1 MKREDYARKLDVMVD
16 EHQARIDRA
25 LVALENEV
33 ADGISE
39 LPTRDGRL
47 FDLAAAVNQRVRITR
62 SMDDRVIR
70 EFEQLVEEYD
80 QIGVDFRAV
89 VQEAG
94 EFTGGFEAD
103 RNIERQ
109 LRNMAFEGFED
120 VAYTFRDTI
129 ADELYQSTLTGRRMQ
144 DSIRNIRQHINGV
157 YIQSDDEEIE
167 RLVEIAKGDDE
178 EAAER
183 AASRLRTVYAAD
195 RAGNNL
201 RRYAYQIAQD
211 SIMQHSARIAMKTA
225 EKVGADRFQY
235 FGDIIGDSRPWCI
248 QHANRTMTRAA
259 IEELWS
265 ENNWKGKAPGDPFIV
280 RGGYNCRHHWVPVL
294 PDDDEIDVD
303 DLLGGKIPDPT
314 PLTTPANVGPVQVKW
329 QHFSGTKS
337 QKPEVVNKILEDIE
351 DPGVRARLGKV
362 NQFVEDKDIRF
373 LFMTQAQQNTKNAA
387 ARNIE
392 SQVEDFLTK
401 DRKPTAQKDWSEY
414 GRYNYARPGGM
425 KNALGWTFWTGNHT
439 IQKLRPGLKLN
450 GKTDTKRVG
459 NDILASA
466 RKINAERGINEY
478 WSTSI
483 AAEGRASEEAQIVT
497 TLLHELGHQVHYWNE
512 TPAPPSVESTTQY
525 GKTNKMEWHAEQFVL
540 WLLDRDGMDPVAA
553 EHMDKIVETAIKSK
567 KKDYIR

>member
-33 ADGISE
+33 ANGIAE

-62 SMDDRVIR
+62 SMDQQVIS

-80 QIGVDFRAV
+80 QIGVDFRALV
-89 VQEAG
+89 EEAG
-94 EFTGGFEAD
+94 EFTGGFAPD
-103 RNIERQ
+103 RGIERQ

-178 EAAER
+178 DAAER

-201 RRYAYQIAQD
+201 RRYAYQMAQD

-248 QHANRTMTRAA
+248 HHANRTMTREA
-259 IEELWS
+259 IEELWRD
-265 ENNWKGKAPGDPFIV
+265 NNWKGKAPGDPFIV
-280 RGGYNCRHHWVPVL
+280 RGGYNCRHHWIPVL
-294 PDDDEIDVD
+294 PDDDEVDVD
-303 DLLGGKIPDPT
+303 DLIGGKIPDPK

-329 QHFSGTKS
+329 QHFSGAKN
-337 QKPEVVNKILEDIE
+337 QKPEVINKILEDID
-351 DPGVRARLGKV
+351 DPGVRARLDKV

-373 LFMTQAQQNTKNAA
+373 LFMTQAQQNTRNEA
-387 ARNIE
+387 ARKIQRE
-392 SQVEDFLTK
+392 VGDFLTK
-401 DRKPTAQKDWSEY
+401 DRKGEGATDFEQMGPYTFS
-414 GRYNYARPGGM
+414 RPGGL
-425 KNALGWTFWTGNHT
+425 KNFNGWTSCSMNHT
-439 IQKLRPGLKLN
+439 VQKLHTGVKFN
-450 GKTDTKRVG
+450 GKTDTKAIAEQVVAG
-459 NDILASA
+459 A
-466 RKINAERGINEY
+466 REVNRDQGKTNY
-478 WSTSI
+478 WS
-483 AAEGRASEEAQIVT
+483 ASQVTKDNGSLEAQVTVT
-497 TLLHELGHQVHYWNE
+497 TIHELGHQVHFWAE
-512 TPAPPSVESTTQY
+512 SPEPPKVSSATRY
-525 GKTNKMEWHAEQFVL
+525 GKTNKYEWHAEQFAL
-540 WLLDRDGMDPVAA
+540 WLLDRDGLDPAAA
-553 EHMDKIVETAIKSK
+553 EHMDKIVDMAIKSK
-567 KKDYIR
+567 KKDYNG